1 MAYGNQQQQ
10 QREYNILDAR
20 YSSMSAPS
28 TQEGKWASWK
38 WGINKGEITITVFTN
53 DEKDSSTFPNDKGRI
68 AAKLSPRQFGWF
80 TAALKNALASTGPY
94 DAAYTHEDF
103 KFFGQNKRSDTR
115 LPIWTLLV
123 RRLEDGKIV
132 VMLMDADSNKSG
144 RPRIPF
150 NFAPPIGAKLKTS
163 GGVEMNEAQV
173 SQLFAQGFLDT
184 TVPLIMELS
193 NRLYEHRMPKQ
204 QNNQGGYNN
213 NQGGYN
219 RGNQNQGG
227 YQQGGN
233 YGGGNA
239 PSSSQGGGS
248 TDYDNDIPF

>member
-1 MAYGNQQQQ
+1 MAYGNQPQQ

-28 TQEGKWASWK
+28 TQDGKWASWK

-53 DEKDSSTFPNDKGRI
+53 DEKDSSTFPNEKGRI

-80 TAALKNALASTGPY
+80 TAALKTALAATGPY
-94 DAAYTHEDF
+94 DAAYTHDDY
-103 KFFGQNKRSDTR
+103 KFFGQGKRSDTR

-132 VMLMDADSNKSG
+132 VMLMDASKPD

-150 NFAPPIGAKLKTS
+150 SFAPPLGAKLKTS
-163 GGVEMNEAQV
+163 GGVEMSEAQV

-184 TVPLIMELS
+184 TVPMITELAI
-193 NRLYEHRMPKQ
+193 RMYEHRMPKQ
-204 QNNQGGYNN
+204 QGGQGGGYNN
-213 NQGGYN
+213 QGGGYN

-227 YQQGGN
+227 YQQGG
-233 YGGGNA
+233 GNA
-239 PSSSQGGGS
+239 PASAQGGGS
-248 TDYDNDIPF
+248 TDYDSDIPF